1 MCPNLVWNLD
11 DLFKQKIMRKIFLL
25 FIICFSFIFSDTA
38 FAQSASITKIIQN
51 GERMELTI
59 SDSKPFYVGGN
70 IHILHIGK
78 KDFSLSKQN
87 NKDGKGAI
95 TFYIPVQE
103 FNALTEGD
111 YIWMS
116 YGNKFKKTPDP
127 TIDPASF
134 CKKNPE
140 TCWALGKFSKA
151 L

>member
-1 MCPNLVWNLD
+1 
-11 DLFKQKIMRKIFLL
+11 MRKLGLL
-25 FIICFSFIFSDTA
+25 FIASFSFIFSDIA
-38 FAQSASITKIIQN
+38 FGQSASITKITQN
-51 GERMELTI
+51 GERMELTV

-95 TFYIPVQE
+95 TFYIPVTE
-103 FNALTEGD
+103 FNTLTEGD

-116 YGNKFKKTPDP
+116 YGNKFKKAPDP
-127 TIDPASF
+127 TTDPTKF
-134 CKKNPE
+134 CKKNPK
-140 TCWALGKFSKA
+140 TCWALGKFSKT